1 MKILTGCAAIILASA
16 ALTGC
21 GTVNVNGP
29 VDIDADATVDATSN
43 VEASAGD
50 VSVDA
55 SSSPS
60 SASSSTSTAPS
71 SSTTTTTAP
80 DAKAGDSASGGGNV
94 SGGKWTGTNH
104 IVDKPWTGSIELI
117 DVKDSGK
124 VVKVGTEEW
133 PIWEIWGELTIDD
146 GKALGNLANSGGV
159 INYSRVRIIEPQ
171 TAAAATAGLHCNTN
185 STMLQPGE
193 VDQWCFSLAVPTK
206 PKVFKLRN
214 SHVDARADDFVH
226 TWTVND

>member
-60 SASSSTSTAPS
+60 SASPSTSTTTTSAPTTS
-71 SSTTTTTAP
+71 SSTTTP
-80 DAKAGDSASGGGNV
+80 DAKAGDAASGGGNV
-94 SGGKWTGTNH
+94 SGGKWTGTNY

-124 VVKVGTEEW
+124 VATNGW
-133 PIWEIWGELTIDD
+133 PIWEMWGELTIDD
-146 GKALGNLANSGGV
+146 GKALGNLANSSGV
-159 INYSRVRIIEPQ
+159 INYSRVRIIEPK
-171 TAAAATAGLHCNTN
+171 TAAAATSGLHCNT
-185 STMLQPGE
+185 SYDMLQPGE
-193 VDQWCFSLAVPTK
+193 VGQWCFSLAVPTK

-214 SHVDARADDFVH
+214 SHVEARADDFVH